1 MNLLEQDIM
10 YLPGVGPRRKDLLNN
25 ELGVA
30 TYGDLLEY
38 FPYKYVD
45 RTKIYRISELT
56 GDMPFVQIKGHILSF
71 ESHEL
76 SPRKKRLVAHFT
88 DGTTICDLVW
98 FNGVSYAAKTYLIGK
113 EYVVFG
119 KPGSITGASSLRIP
133 TSTMPRSCNSTIWG
147 CSPAMS
153 LPSA

>member
-76 SPRKKRLVAHFT
+76 SPRKKRLVAH
-88 DGTTICDLVW
+88 
-98 FNGVSYAAKTYLIGK
+98 SR
-113 EYVVFG
+113 
-119 KPGSITGASSLRIP
+119 TGR
-133 TSTMPRSCNSTIWG
+133 
-147 CSPAMS
+147 
-153 LPSA
+153 PSATWCGSTGCRMLPRPI

>member
-76 SPRKKRLVAHFT
+76 SPRKKRP
-88 DGTTICDLVW
+88 I
-98 FNGVSYAAKTYLIGK
+98 SR
-113 EYVVFG
+113 
-119 KPGSITGASSLRIP
+119 TGR
-133 TSTMPRSCNSTIWG
+133 
-147 CSPAMS
+147 
-153 LPSA
+153 PSATWCGSTGCRMLPRPI